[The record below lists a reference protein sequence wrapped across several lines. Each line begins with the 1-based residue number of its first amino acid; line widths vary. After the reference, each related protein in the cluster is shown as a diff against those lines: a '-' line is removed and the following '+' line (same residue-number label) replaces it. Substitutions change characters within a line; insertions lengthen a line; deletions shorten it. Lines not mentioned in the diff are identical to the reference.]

1 MRSALLCAYSAE
13 LLFLIRDSEKPAGF
27 SESPFHRRGRG
38 GKRHLLRRFLRKR
51 GATGKHRL
59 RLRTLT
65 IKICCTVICA
75 ADFSSRLYM
84 LFFILAYEFHL
95 THLSGTFK
103 NSFVGTLLIF
113 SILNPMFVPAT
124 EPSTNSNP
132 FVP

>member
-1 MRSALLCAYSAE
+1 MRSAFALRIVSGIIIFICNFE
-13 LLFLIRDSEKPAGF
+13 TPAGVSKLF
-27 SESPFHRRGRG
+27 FHRRGRNRQ
-38 GKRHLLRRFLRKR
+38 RHLLRRFLRKR
-51 GATGKHRL
+51 GAAGKLRL
-59 RLRTLT
+59 RLHTLT

-84 LFFILAYEFHL
+84 LFFILAYEFHS

-103 NSFVGTLLIF
+103 NSFAGTLLIF